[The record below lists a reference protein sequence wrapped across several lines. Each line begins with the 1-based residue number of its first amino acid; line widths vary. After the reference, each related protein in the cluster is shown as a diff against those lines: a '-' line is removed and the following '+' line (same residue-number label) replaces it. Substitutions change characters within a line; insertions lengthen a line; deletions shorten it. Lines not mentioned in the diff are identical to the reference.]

1 MIDNQM
7 IKNENIFKKQIKK
20 MKMNSK
26 IPQIQQK

>member
-7 IKNENIFKKQIKK
+7 IKNENIFKANKK

>member
-7 IKNENIFKKQIKK
+7 IKNENIFKANLKK